1 MLRLSKI
8 TDYGV
13 LVMTYI
19 ATAPADLHSSHDIAG
34 ATGLGDA
41 TVSKVLKLLTKPGLL
56 VSQRGNHGGYRL
68 ARLAKEISVAEIIA
82 ALEGP
87 IALTECGLHD
97 SSCSV
102 ESGCGVRGHWQ
113 VISGAIRDALGSVTL
128 DQLTRPAQPFQT
140 IEFKQLAAS

>member
-19 ATAPADLHSSHDIAG
+19 ASAPAELLSAHDIAD

-56 VSQRGNHGGYRL
+56 TSQRGNHGGYRL
-68 ARLAKEISVAEIIA
+68 AKSAAEISVAEIVA

-87 IALTECGLHD
+87 IALTECGSDD
-97 SSCSV
+97 SSCNV
-102 ESGCGVRGHWQ
+102 QSGCGVRGHWQ
-113 VISGAIRDALGSVTL
+113 IISSAIRDALDGVTL
-128 DQLTRPAQPFQT
+128 EQLTLPAAPIQPIQ
-140 IEFKQLAAS
+140 FKQLATS

>member
-13 LVMTYI
+13 LVMTHI
-19 ATAPADLHSSHDIAG
+19 ASAPVELHSAHDIAE
-34 ATGLGDA
+34 ATSLGDA
-41 TVSKVLKLLTKPGLL
+41 TVSKVLKLLAKPGLL
-56 VSQRGNHGGYRL
+56 NSQRGNHGGYRL
-68 ARLAKEISVAEIIA
+68 ARAASEISVAEIIA

-97 SSCSV
+97 SSCNV

-113 VISGAIRDALGSVTL
+113 VISGAIRGALDGVTL
-128 DQLTRPAQPFQT
+128 EQLTRPASAIQP
-140 IEFKQLAAS
+140 IEFKQLATS

>member
-13 LVMTYI
+13 LVMTHI
-19 ATAPADLHSSHDIAG
+19 ATTPAELHSSHEIAE

-56 VSQRGNHGGYRL
+56 ASTRGNHGGYRL
-68 ARLAKEISVAEIIA
+68 ARLSSQISVAEIVT

-87 IALTECGLHD
+87 IALTECGSHD
-97 SSCSV
+97 SQCSV
-102 ESGCGVRGHWQ
+102 QSGCGVRGHWQ
-113 VISGAIRDALGSVTL
+113 LISVAIRDALDGITL
-128 DQLTRPAQPFQT
+128 EQLTRPATPIQPVQ
-140 IEFKQLAAS
+140 FKQLATS